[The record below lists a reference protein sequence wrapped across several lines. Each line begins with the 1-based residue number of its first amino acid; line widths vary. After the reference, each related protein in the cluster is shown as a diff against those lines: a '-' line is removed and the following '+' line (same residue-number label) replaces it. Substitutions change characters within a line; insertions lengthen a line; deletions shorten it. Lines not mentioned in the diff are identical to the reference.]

1 MTSPLRGPEN
11 SEGGGFAAAD
21 SLRRTAG
28 GCGPAPGFDKGT
40 LARTLIGLCGQ
51 VASLP
56 DRPASLR
63 VLAPCQ
69 IPEPSAPSPPPPG
82 STTNQEM
89 IDPVNRGRPLDRCRP
104 PSSQPG
110 PDHNRR
116 KTFLGACQ

>member
-1 MTSPLRGPEN
+1 MAVTSPPRGPEN

-21 SLRRTAG
+21 SPVHHGGAAG
-28 GCGPAPGFDKGT
+28 PLPGFDKGT
-40 LARTLIGLCGQ
+40 LARTLTGLRGQ

-69 IPEPSAPSPPPPG
+69 IPAPLAPPPPPT

-89 IDPVNRGRPLDRCRP
+89 IDPVNPRPPLDRRRP

-116 KTFLGACQ
+116 KHS